1 MFMWIYWCNVWMNW
15 KSLMKHCCLKKG
27 FYSNRNMEVITDA
40 GYNHAKKICK
50 DFEVK
55 ILGKYHAVKTLKKY
69 VS

>member
-1 MFMWIYWCNVWMNW
+1 
-15 KSLMKHCCLKKG
+15 MKHCCLKKE

-55 ILGKYHAVKTLKKY
+55 ILGKYHAIKTLKKY